1 MTEQINI
8 EQEDNQIL
16 FSILHNYPKMIEDN
30 AYAIRFNKELKR
42 LRKRISDQLWIDHPT
57 NSK

>member
-8 EQEDNQIL
+8 EQEDKNVL
-16 FSILHNYPKMIEDN
+16 FSVLHTYPEMVEDD
-30 AYAIRFNKELKR
+30 AYSKRFNKELKR
-42 LRKRISDQLWIDHPT
+42 LKERISDQLWTNHPT

>member
-1 MTEQINI
+1 MTKQINI
-8 EQEDNQIL
+8 EQEDNHIL
-16 FSILHNYPKMIEDN
+16 FSILHNYPKMIEDD

-42 LRKRISDQLWIDHPT
+42 LRERISNQLWVNHPT